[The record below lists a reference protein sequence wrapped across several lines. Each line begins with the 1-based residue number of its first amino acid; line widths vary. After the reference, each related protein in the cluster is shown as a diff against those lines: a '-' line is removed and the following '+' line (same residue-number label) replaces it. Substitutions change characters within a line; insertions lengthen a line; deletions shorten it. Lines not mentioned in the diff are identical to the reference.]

1 MAKIFI
7 VDDEPSL
14 RQLYKKALQLNGF
27 EIACIANNGEMAVSM
42 FKSFLKKPEVILMD
56 YRMPI
61 KNGID
66 AAKEILQDDKHAKI
80 IFTTADNSVN
90 KEAFSNGVVNFM
102 NKPFTIGQLIDNIKK
117 EIKNSENL

>member
-1 MAKIFI
+1 
-7 VDDEPSL
+7 
-14 RQLYKKALQLNGF
+14 
-27 EIACIANNGEMAVSM
+27 
-42 FKSFLKKPEVILMD
+42 MD